1 MKRPNTP
8 SVSIE
13 ERLEQLKEKYN
24 PMGQSI
30 DAYLEGLL
38 YSKYLSYWDYIHLD
52 TLLPLQTPRTD
63 IPDENIFILYHQITE
78 LYLKGI
84 LMEMEQ
90 MSALGSEITA
100 KFFLER
106 LGRIVRYF
114 RQLVSSFDMMMDGM
128 DFKQFLQFRMALLPA
143 SGFQS
148 AQFRKIEIWATD
160 FLNIVNKENRKDF
173 EVSSEISKMFEY
185 LYWKQGATEAATGD
199 KTLTLVQFETKYNAE
214 LLALA
219 ESRRDSNLWQIF
231 ATYIPKEDPLVSK
244 IKDEMKRFDA
254 LVNVDWAL
262 AHYKTAVRYLQK
274 KSMMVS
280 ATGGTNWQEYLPP
293 KFQRVNFF
301 PELWT
306 EEEKEEWGKRWVEQ
320 NIGNRK

>member
-78 LYLKGI
+78 LYFKGI

-90 MSALGSEITA
+90 MSALGSEITP

-128 DFKQFLQFRMALLPA
+128 DFQQFLQFRMALLPA

-148 AQFRKIEIWATD
+148 AQFRKIEIWTTD

-173 EVSSEISKMFEY
+173 DSTSQISEMFTY
-185 LYWKQGATEAATGD
+185 LYWQQGATEAATGE
-199 KTLTLVQFETKYNAE
+199 KTLTLVQFETK
-214 LLALA
+214 
-219 ESRRDSNLWQIF
+219 
-231 ATYIPKEDPLVSK
+231 
-244 IKDEMKRFDA
+244 
-254 LVNVDWAL
+254 
-262 AHYKTAVRYLQK
+262 
-274 KSMMVS
+274 
-280 ATGGTNWQEYLPP
+280 
-293 KFQRVNFF
+293 
-301 PELWT
+301 
-306 EEEKEEWGKRWVEQ
+306 
-320 NIGNRK
+320 